1 MEAPLKQTWTRVL
14 GDGND
19 APIILQLLQP
29 GQDRMQQDNTE
40 QSEDSQGT
48 VCWEIMVFSSFIYS
62 GRSTNDHIIQSW
74 KAEQE
79 EIEDDTFCSSV
90 SLRMKIRCKKVEIA
104 SSS

>member
-14 GDGND
+14 GAGND

-40 QSEDSQGT
+40 QNEDSQGT

-62 GRSTNDHIIQSW
+62 GRSTNDQIIQSW

-79 EIEDDTFCSSV
+79 ERRWHLLLFCQF
-90 SLRMKIRCKKVEIA
+90 MNENKTQEGGNC
-104 SSS
+104 